1 MSATATRSRGRPRS
15 FDEEVVLDA
24 LTALFWQQG
33 YEATSLSDIVETS
46 GLNKS
51 SLYNAFGSKQ
61 ELFALV
67 LNRYINAR
75 IEMLTGLVDAAG
87 DGIDGLHTFLDAI
100 KAEVDSEFGRQGCLA
115 VNTSAEVGRSDAAIK
130 DFGQHYRD
138 RMRAALLQVVGSA
151 SAKNSLDQSLIDQRA
166 DMLLVFM
173 LGMSVAVRGGAEDA
187 EIDRLFSSAHAI
199 IESWRD

>member
-1 MSATATRSRGRPRS
+1 MSTAPTRSRGRPRT
-15 FDEEVVLDA
+15 FDEQAVLES
-24 LTALFWQQG
+24 LTALFWAQG
-33 YEATSLSDIVETS
+33 YEATSLADIVETS

-61 ELFALV
+61 ELFALI

-75 IEMLTGLVDAAG
+75 IEMLTALVDVAG

-115 VNTSAEVGRSDAAIK
+115 VNTSAEVGGSDAAIK
-130 DFGQHYRD
+130 DFSQHYRD
-138 RMRAALLQVVGSA
+138 RMRAALVRVVAAA
-151 SAKNSLDQSLIDQRA
+151 SEKNGLDQALIDQRA

-173 LGMSVAVRGGAEDA
+173 LGMSVAVRSGAEDD
-187 EIDRLFSSAHAI
+187 EIDRLFAAAHAT
-199 IESWRD
+199 IESWRA